1 MKELEKAIK
10 QLQKLEQQFD
20 GFCEEFSVDG
30 LLNLQRRTEAIRRER
45 DQYKEEILEF
55 ISLLGL
61 KGYQQRSNAVARLK
75 KLTESI
81 ENDLSNF
88 PEVFL
93 TPPRHWI
100 EGMPATRSSKG
111 IPPMYPRVA
120 EERLSLHV
128 WPYINK
134 LMQQLSKVTEIE
146 KERTLEHFEELFLS
160 LPPQEF
166 TSRLWARVH
175 DYTEYEVVEEET
187 SLPLVD
193 LLNLCVGYFPDQLL
207 EDCRQRGEEAGY
219 ISAGWAE
226 NLDSKYTTA
235 NTAEARED
243 VARKVLIR
251 FIYRVSGGEGIPL
264 PEQETNIARK
274 LSTERWNPFGAEWIV
289 SDDTRLEDLLEPF
302 AN

>member
-20 GFCEEFSVDG
+20 EFSEEFDVDS
-30 LLNLQRRTEAIRRER
+30 LLNLRRRTEAIRRER
-45 DQYKEEILEF
+45 DKYKAELMEF

-61 KGYQQRSNAVARLK
+61 EGYQQISNAKAKLK
-75 KLTESI
+75 KLTEASV
-81 ENDLSNF
+81 SNLDDF

-93 TPPRHWI
+93 VPPRHWV

-134 LMQQLSKVTEIE
+134 LIQQLNKVTEIE
-146 KERTLEHFEELFLS
+146 KARTLEHFEELFLS

-166 TSRLWARVH
+166 TSRLWTRVH
-175 DYTEYEVVEEET
+175 DYTEYEVIEEET

-207 EDCRQRGEEAGY
+207 EDCRERSAEAGHV
-219 ISAGWAE
+219 SRDWVQ
-226 NLDSKYTTA
+226 NLDGKYATA
-235 NTAEARED
+235 NTAEAREE
-243 VARKVLIR
+243 VARRVLVR
-251 FIYRVSGGEGIPL
+251 FIYRISGGEGIPL
-264 PEQETNIARK
+264 PEQESSIARK
-274 LSTERWNPFGAEWIV
+274 LSTERWNPYGPEWIV
-289 SDDTRLEDLLEPF
+289 TEETRLEDLLEPF